1 MQFVPL
7 NIYINKSSLSSA
19 STGRLKHKSVLL
31 HLKSFK
37 VFMFTLKAISRDS
50 RDHHT
55 FMMSHKKYWE
65 ICVDRHSSRMTHSDP
80 VVKHIGLKM
89 SLFLISGSVSAP
101 PCIVLLFRVTQY
113 LKCDPFCVSVHVTQ
127 HLFFLLL
134 PDHQF
139 ISSK

>member
-1 MQFVPL
+1 M
-7 NIYINKSSLSSA
+7 SSA

-55 FMMSHKKYWE
+55 FMMSHKKYWD
-65 ICVDRHSSRMTHSDP
+65 ICVDRHSSRMTHSVP
-80 VVKHIGLKM
+80 VVSMPDKKHVRLKM

-101 PCIVLLFRVTQY
+101 PCIVWSFRVTQN
-113 LKCDPFCVSVHVTQ
+113 LKCDPFCVSVHVKQ